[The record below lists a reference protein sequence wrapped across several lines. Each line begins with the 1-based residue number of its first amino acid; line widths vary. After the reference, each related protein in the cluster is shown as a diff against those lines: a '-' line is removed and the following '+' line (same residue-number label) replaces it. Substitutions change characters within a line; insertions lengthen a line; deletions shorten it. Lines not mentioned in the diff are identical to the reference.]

1 MLYYNAA
8 ASGLFMK
15 YAYGYGVDMNFFST
29 VSLFALHIKMLARE
43 AFWEPKI
50 RWNVF
55 AAGASPRTP
64 QRELTVSVLRTF

>member
-43 AFWEPKI
+43 AF
-50 RWNVF
+50 
-55 AAGASPRTP
+55 
-64 QRELTVSVLRTF
+64 